1 LKGLGA
7 GFKSAINNQESA
19 ISFMAWFKRE
29 SGELDNSG
37 EKRVKTEGL
46 WVKCEGCRQ
55 IIWKKDLEENLNVC
69 PKCDKHFRIDA
80 RMRLAQLLDDNQYE
94 TFDGDISSTDPLKF
108 VDLKPYWS
116 RLKQAQ
122 EDTGLN
128 DAVINAHGKLLGRPV
143 VASVMEYAFIGGS
156 MGAVVGEAITRAV
169 ERAADTR
176 MPLIIVSASG
186 GARMME
192 GVISLMQL
200 AKISAALAR
209 LDKAK
214 VPFISLLTDPT
225 TGGVTASFAML
236 GDLNIAEPGA
246 LIGFAG
252 PRVIE
257 QTIRQKLPAGF
268 QRSEFLLQHGMLDAV
283 VPRKQL
289 KPYIARA
296 LEFMTA

>member
-1 LKGLGA
+1 
-7 GFKSAINNQESA
+7 
-19 ISFMAWFKRE
+19 MAWFKRE
-29 SGELDNSG
+29 SGELNTSG
-37 EKRVKTEGL
+37 EKTVRTEGL
-46 WVKCEGCRQ
+46 WVKCENCRQ
-55 IIWKKDLEENLNVC
+55 IIWKKDLEDNLNVC
-69 PKCDKHFRIDA
+69 PKCEKHFRIDA
-80 RMRLAQLLDDNQYE
+80 RKRLALLLDENQYE
-94 TFDGDISSTDPLKF
+94 MFDGNLSSTDPLKF
-108 VDLKPYWS
+108 VDLKNYS
-116 RLKQAQ
+116 TRLRQAQ
-122 EDTGLN
+122 HDTGLK
-128 DAVINAHGKLLGRPV
+128 DAVINAQGKLLGRPV

-156 MGAVVGEAITRAV
+156 MGAVVGEMITRAV
-169 ERAADTR
+169 ERALDSKT
-176 MPLIIVSASG
+176 PLIIVSASG

-192 GVISLMQL
+192 GVVSLMQL

-214 VPFISLLTDPT
+214 VPYISVLTDPT

-268 QRSEFLLQHGMLDAV
+268 QRSEFLLEHGMLDAV
-283 VPRKQL
+283 VPRKEL

-296 LEFMTA
+296 LDFMAA